1 MMFIDGSAISI
12 FALLV
17 LAVSWFIWRRWLRK
31 LDARYQR
38 VMDVLA
44 IIASGGVIFLI
55 ALLRYV
61 PSLFIP

>member
-1 MMFIDGSAISI
+1 MFIDGSAISI

-17 LAVSWFIWRRWLRK
+17 LVVSWFIWGRWLTK

-38 VMDVLA
+38 ALDVLA
-44 IIASGGVIFLI
+44 IFVSGSVIFLI
-55 ALLRYV
+55 ALMHYV